1 MTNATPQG
9 TDQDVGMAERIP
21 RFDWANTEL
30 GPLCDWPDGRR
41 QLLDM
46 LLATPLPMCILWGE
60 QALQLYNDAHA
71 ELIGD
76 QHPTALGRPAAD
88 SWGSNWSS
96 VSAAWACAYA
106 GQSSLLNARRL
117 RMQRS
122 GNQRQAWFKLALS
135 PIRFG
140 GPVEAV
146 LLCLSDST
154 EQVMNEARLNEA
166 AFHYKLTADRHRLS
180 EQRLQLA
187 LEASDLLGIWDWD
200 LHDDRYRHVPDF
212 FTLSPLQAE
221 GADPG
226 LSLQNF
232 LEHVHPL
239 DRERIL
245 AAIQHC
251 IEHSGTF
258 AERYRTLRQDGEVR
272 WAFARGRCHYDEH
285 GRPLR
290 FPGAVMDI
298 TRQHASEEALRQS
311 EAELREL
318 NETLESRIQER
329 TSALAEVYERLLA
342 EMAKREQAQEALR
355 QSQKMEAVGQLTGGI
370 AHDFNNL
377 LTGIIG
383 ALDLMRLR
391 LAKGRED
398 GLECLLD
405 TALGSSHRAAA
416 LTQRLL
422 AFSRRQSLERRP
434 TPINPLVRS
443 LAELL
448 QRSLSEQVSLVLDLA
463 EDAGLALADANQLES
478 ALLNLCLNAR
488 DAMPDGGTLH
498 LETRPVLLDVEEAR
512 RLGGREGRFV
522 RIRVRDSGIG
532 IPAPLLGKV
541 FEPFFT
547 TKPLGQGTG
556 LGLSMV
562 YGFVQQS
569 EGFIGVDSQPGA
581 GTCFTLHMP
590 ATLEGAAAPRVR
602 PRPLP
607 VGAGAGQRILLV
619 EDDEAVRALL
629 QNTLEDLGYQVHLAE
644 DGTRAL
650 ALLERLGPLDLLL
663 SDVGLPGLDGRQ
675 LADVARRLWPGLPV
689 ILMTG
694 YAEQA
699 RVREAFLGPGM
710 RMLNK
715 PFALERLA
723 EAVAEACAEA
733 AFAEAAYAE
742 AASDRAPDPD
752 AT

>member
-1 MTNATPQG
+1 MAG
-9 TDQDVGMAERIP
+9 CSAEGLRLLVGARAAEEGNRL
-21 RFDWANTEL
+21 A
-30 GPLCDWPDGRR
+30 GPLRAQGHAVAVCVDAPAFIERLAGVDLVLLAEDFLEPLVPHAAALAARLDGRVPPC
-41 QLLDM
+41 L
-46 LLATPLPMCILWGE
+46 LLAT
-60 QALQLYNDAHA
+60 
-71 ELIGD
+71 
-76 QHPTALGRPAAD
+76 T
-88 SWGSNWSS
+88 
-96 VSAAWACAYA
+96 
-106 GQSSLLNARRL
+106 
-117 RMQRS
+117 
-122 GNQRQAWFKLALS
+122 
-135 PIRFG
+135 
-140 GPVEAV
+140 
-146 LLCLSDST
+146 
-154 EQVMNEARLNEA
+154 
-166 AFHYKLTADRHRLS
+166 
-180 EQRLQLA
+180 
-187 LEASDLLGIWDWD
+187 
-200 LHDDRYRHVPDF
+200 
-212 FTLSPLQAE
+212 
-221 GADPG
+221 
-226 LSLQNF
+226 
-232 LEHVHPL
+232 
-239 DRERIL
+239 
-245 AAIQHC
+245 
-251 IEHSGTF
+251 
-258 AERYRTLRQDGEVR
+258 
-272 WAFARGRCHYDEH
+272 H
-285 GRPLR
+285 GRPWPAWQAAWPGLPFAPLVLEAPVAEASLCSAVATLGGARRQARASAARLADLEAECARFETLVAHLPVAVCFIDQQGRTLLGNARYAEYVPNGVIPSVEPGGASRWLGLDENGQVVPPARFVGARALR
-290 FPGAVMDI
+290 GEVVHGSEFRYRPGTSAERWTRISGVPLRDAGGQVMGAALVILDI
-298 TRQHASEEALRQS
+298 DAQKRNEEMLRRFAQDLEAEVSARTRDLAEALERLRRESEERARAEEQLRQS
-311 EAELREL
+311 L
-318 NETLESRIQER
+318 
-329 TSALAEVYERLLA
+329 
-342 EMAKREQAQEALR
+342 
-355 QSQKMEAVGQLTGGI
+355 KMDAVGQLTGGI